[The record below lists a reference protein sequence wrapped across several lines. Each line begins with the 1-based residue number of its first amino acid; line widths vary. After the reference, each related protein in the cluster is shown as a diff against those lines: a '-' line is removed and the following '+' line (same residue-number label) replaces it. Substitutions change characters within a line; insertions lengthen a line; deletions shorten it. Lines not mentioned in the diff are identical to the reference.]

1 MSAGQRKISR
11 LPISVFQDLITRPP
25 LEERADDPES
35 IKFTICNRL
44 KRFRIR
50 NNGRNKHK
58 NKHGRGMGI
67 SLPTTT
73 TCSIKTIGQLL
84 RLSKYTIMLALDP
97 VLTYEEVGIFIERVC
112 NQCAPKPS
120 SVLRLL
126 RSTEADTNADVHIAE
141 YENDGNGIAP
151 RTQQQQER
159 QRQQQKNLYDID
171 SVSFGNRMRQ
181 LPTSLPSLDR
191 ILRGGVRLATVTE
204 LVGRSGVGKTQLA
217 FQLCITAA
225 KYNQGAIYIDTEKKL
240 SLERLREM
248 SEHRRRHDEDG
259 GNYDV
264 EDAMANFKPGEIVL
278 DNITVHQPG
287 NSEELLNVLDEL
299 EYEILIRNQSAG
311 GAFLKS
317 GDSEGSN
324 TMASNKIVQGKYPVR
339 LLIVDSIAAPIRR
352 DFGIG
357 SAPHRAATIFQ
368 CAQKLK
374 RLADQLHMAIV
385 VINQAGSDESGGGGI
400 SNPSHGIG
408 TSTSNFSNSGSG
420 LEYQHAPVRAAL
432 GTSWHHCVSTRL
444 LLETDTVDAILS
456 ERQSIDNDKRT
467 DPGFRQTVQTAPRVI
482 RKISVTKSNK
492 TGFGE
497 THFNITTMGIV
508 DI

>member
-25 LEERADDPES
+25 LEERDDDPES

-50 NNGRNKHK
+50 NNGWNKNK

-73 TCSIKTIGQLL
+73 TCSINTIGQLL

-126 RSTEADTNADVHIAE
+126 RSTEADTNSDVYISE
-141 YENDGNGIAP
+141 YENDGNGIVP
-151 RTQQQQER
+151 RTQQQQQR
-159 QRQQQKNLYDID
+159 QRQQNLYDID
-171 SVSFGNRMRQ
+171 YVSFGNKMRQ
-181 LPTSLPSLDR
+181 LPTSLSSLDR

-248 SEHRRRHDEDG
+248 SEHRRRHDEVD

-264 EDAMANFKPGEIVL
+264 EDAMATFKPGEIVL
-278 DNITVHQPG
+278 DNMTVHQPA

-311 GAFLKS
+311 SAFSKS
-317 GDSEGSN
+317 GGSEDGN
-324 TMASNKIVQGKYPVR
+324 TMGSNKIVQRKYPVR

-352 DFGIG
+352 DFGMG
-357 SAPHRAATIFQ
+357 SAPQRAATIFQ

-374 RLADQLHMAIV
+374 RLADQLHLAIV

-408 TSTSNFSNSGSG
+408 TSNFSNSGSG

-444 LLETDTVDAILS
+444 LLETETVDAIVS
-456 ERQSIDNDKRT
+456 ERQSVDNDKCN
-467 DPGFRQTVQTAPRVI
+467 DPSFRQTVQTAPRII

-508 DI
+508 EV